1 MKTYFDR
8 EWSREDIKNLVS
20 KNTYSRYGEYE
31 DLKALCILPFAEDEE
46 FFSPDYRELIFI
58 VPTKWL
64 RKIVKERF
72 EVNDLELWL
81 KTEYTTEESEMI
93 FEEAL
98 EQRQIVMVDFF

>member
-46 FFSPDYRELIFI
+46 VFSPDYHELIFI
-58 VPTKWL
+58 VPVKWL
-64 RKIVKERF
+64 RETVKEEF
-72 EVNDLELWL
+72 DVDDLESWL
-81 KTEYTTEESEMI
+81 KNEYMTEESEII